1 MNNYYKIGAFII
13 LALFLSFV
21 VILFVEGNEPEGTPI
36 PSVPFIP
43 LNRNGEKGFWMN
55 IETAKEV
62 AWAMKMAPVYQ
73 DSLEEAE
80 EAASKLDNAL
90 DTAIG
95 INIERDRKIENLERW
110 KVGLIVANLFQ
121 AIMNAGGIFVW

>member
-1 MNNYYKIGAFII
+1 MKNTSKFTLWIGFIFVL
-13 LALFLSFV
+13 LAVVSF
-21 VILFVEGNEPEGTPI
+21 IARADSI
-36 PSVPFIP
+36 PSTPFIP